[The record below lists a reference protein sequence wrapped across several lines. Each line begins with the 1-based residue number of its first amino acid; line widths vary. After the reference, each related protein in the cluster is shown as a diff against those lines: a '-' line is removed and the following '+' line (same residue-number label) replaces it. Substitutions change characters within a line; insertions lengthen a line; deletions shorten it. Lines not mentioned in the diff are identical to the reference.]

1 MPRHKTAVAGLVKHV
16 TRHSDFAIA
25 AQSITACNSDYAV
38 NCQQCQLAVT
48 LLTGSTGYNTRT
60 SFSLFSRTRRL
71 FGMRTQTK
79 NICLATVVIV
89 LVGAGLW
96 LYQRPAPAKMA
107 ISAVVPV
114 RVVQVAQRDVPRFV
128 SGIGAVQSL
137 HSVMIRPQ
145 IDGILTQLH
154 VKEGQTVKAG
164 DLLASLDDRG
174 IQASLNQAKAQ
185 LGQNQAQLQGALI
198 DLKRYQLLSV
208 DNGVSKQTLDQQQA
222 LVNQLNATAQGNKA
236 AIDAAQVQLSY
247 TQIRSPVSGRV
258 GIRAVDPGNFLRVS
272 DAQGLFSVT
281 QLDPIAVEFSL
292 PQQQLPTLHRL
303 LEAPEKAL
311 VNAYLDDSAP
321 DAAPLSQG
329 HLSLIDNQVSATTGT
344 LKVKAQFDN
353 PRHTLWPGQLVNIQ
367 IQTGLERNAR
377 VVPPAVVQ
385 RGLDNYFVYRV
396 TGDTVE
402 NVPVQVVYQDTALSI
417 ITGVNVGDTLV
428 SDGQSRLKP
437 GARIE
442 VLGEPVLANSARQPA
457 VQP

>member
-1 MPRHKTAVAGLVKHV
+1 
-16 TRHSDFAIA
+16 
-25 AQSITACNSDYAV
+25 
-38 NCQQCQLAVT
+38 
-48 LLTGSTGYNTRT
+48 
-60 SFSLFSRTRRL
+60 
-71 FGMRTQTK
+71 MRTQTK
-79 NICLATVVIV
+79 KILLATLVIV
-89 LVGAGLW
+89 LIGGGLW
-96 LYQRPAPAKMA
+96 LFKRPAPGKMP

-114 RVVQVAQRDVPRFV
+114 RVVHVAQQDVPRFV
-128 SGIGAVQSL
+128 SGIGAVLSL
-137 HSVMIRPQ
+137 HSVTIRPQ

-164 DLLASLDDRG
+164 DLLATLDNRA
-174 IQASLNQAKAQ
+174 IVASLNQAKAQ

-222 LVNQLNATAQGNKA
+222 LVNQLKATQQGNQA
-236 AIDAAQVQLSY
+236 AIEAAQVQLSY

-272 DAQGLFSVT
+272 DTQGLFSVT

-303 LEAPEKAL
+303 LDAKDPAV
-311 VNAYLDDSAP
+311 VNAYLDDSAAN
-321 DAAPLSQG
+321 AAPLGQG
-329 HLSLIDNQVSATTGT
+329 RLSLIDNQVSATTGT
-344 LKVKAQFDN
+344 IKVKAQFGN
-353 PRHTLWPGQLVNIQ
+353 TNHTLWPGQLVNIQ
-367 IQTGLERNAR
+367 IQTALERNAL
-377 VVPPAVVQ
+377 VVPPQVVQ

-396 TGDTVE
+396 TGDRVE
-402 NVPVQVVYQDTALSI
+402 SVPVQMVYQDTALNI

-437 GARIE
+437 GAKIE
-442 VLGEPVLANSARQPA
+442 ILDAPALTNADSTPA